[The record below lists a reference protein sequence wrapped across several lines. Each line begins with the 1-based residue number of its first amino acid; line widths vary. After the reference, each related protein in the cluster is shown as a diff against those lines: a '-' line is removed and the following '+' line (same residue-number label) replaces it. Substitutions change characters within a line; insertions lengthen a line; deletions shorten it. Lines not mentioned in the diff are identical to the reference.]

1 MAEEIEVIVDD
12 TQEEVSLFVG
22 DETGVSKHSELDLD
36 DGTNPHGTT
45 ISDVDPNAANI
56 AYTDKVNIFQ
66 VDQTIEGTLTAEG
79 VKTQAN
85 DPLKVLT
92 SDGGVTD
99 LPVIPSNIAYT
110 DEENIFTE
118 DQTVSIG
125 KKIKIGQNGLNR
137 SEIYQSAFEF
147 YISIL
152 DVFGDNKGSLWFSS
166 LDSFSAF
173 STSSNGVFD
182 LGRTANKWN
191 ELFLSSYANVLGV
204 KSVENS
210 ATKVF
215 ATDGSVVDLP
225 TGGEIKPTPYGY
237 IYNKNSW
244 LDVSDFI
251 VEGNATAIIS
261 GSNINIGTTVA
272 GSYDDI
278 IRLDRPTGLGIYKQT
293 IEIKVINAPAATTY
307 GLGLGIRSRVSIP
320 ANAFQYVTRID
331 MSNGGNK
338 GKMQFDYGDPNYT
351 QIGSLGTAVSFSQND
366 ILRITVEQD
375 IDTIVAKV
383 YNITTQEEQSIFYV
397 YTLPSSPFTSN
408 TGDFAIHILGG
419 TYEMQLYK
427 VETKAFKNSSLMCIG
442 DSKTSGYN
450 GANFAESYPN
460 QLNGLLNYITNNS
473 GGNDTT
479 SEVLIKIP
487 EIIELSPKKVLL
499 NIGSNDKRYGI
510 TYAVWESNYDSI
522 VTQLEADGIDV
533 YHLLQLNENVLDF
546 TDYNAHITSTYASS
560 RIVDAGIISLYSDG
574 VHPDYTGM
582 DEIFMAI
589 VSQIGDV
596 I

>member
-1 MAEEIEVIVDD
+1 MSDINVIVEEIDNSVIV
-12 TQEEVSLFVG
+12 EVNPINDEVTVVIGSVVNNVG
-22 DETGVSKHSELDLD
+22 GLTKHSELILD

-45 ISDVDPNAANI
+45 FADVDDGFVA
-56 AYTDKVNIFQ
+56 
-66 VDQTIEGTLTAEG
+66 
-79 VKTQAN
+79 KTN
-85 DPLKVLT
+85 
-92 SDGGVTD
+92 
-99 LPVIPSNIAYT
+99 
-110 DEENIFTE
+110 EENTFTE
-118 DQTVSIG
+118 DQAIEVNKNLILGNPLSNHTRLYNFLNETYWNVVDSLGATKAGLWLSGGSNKSLKFLPDATV
-125 KKIKIGQNGLNR
+125 
-137 SEIYQSAFEF
+137 
-147 YISIL
+147 
-152 DVFGDNKGSLWFSS
+152 
-166 LDSFSAF
+166 
-173 STSSNGVFD
+173 D
-182 LGRTANKWN
+182 LGFNGGKPKNGYFSGYVDA
-191 ELFLSSYANVLGV
+191 LGFT
-204 KSVENS
+204 SVEND

-215 ATDGSVVDLP
+215 ASDGSVVDLP
-225 TGGEIKPTPYGY
+225 TGGETKPTPYGY

-244 LDVSDFI
+244 TDVSDFT
-251 VEGNATAIIS
+251 VEGNATAVIS

-278 IRLDRPTGLGIYKQT
+278 IRLDQPTGLGIYKQT
-293 IEIKVINAPAATTY
+293 IEIKVINTPVADSY
-307 GLGLGIRSRVSIP
+307 GLGLGIRSRVAIP

-331 MSNGGNK
+331 MSSGGNK
-338 GKMQFDYGDPNYT
+338 GKMQFDYGDPNYA
-351 QIGSLGTAVSFSQND
+351 QVGSLGTAVSFSQND

-408 TGDFAIHILGG
+408 AGDFAIHILGG

-442 DSKTSGYN
+442 DSKTNGYN
-450 GANFAESYPN
+450 GASFAESFPN
-460 QLNGLLNYITNNS
+460 QLNGLLNYITDSS
-473 GGNDTT
+473 GGNETT

-522 VTQLEADGIDV
+522 VSQLEAAGIDV
-533 YHLLQLNENVLDF
+533 YHLLQLNENVLTF
-546 TDYNAHITSTYASS
+546 TDYNTHITSTYAST

-582 DEIFMAI
+582 DEIFMSI